1 MNKQPNMASALFP
14 PFISASYQNKQNKL
28 DWTVQGLITR
38 FTLTNTTTALDGA
51 RSELRHSILL
61 TLSIWISK

>member
-1 MNKQPNMASALFP
+1 MASALFP

-38 FTLTNTTTALDGA
+38 VRFTLTNTMTALDGA

-61 TLSIWISK
+61 TLSIWTSN